1 MIFVFVFLA
10 CAIKRWGTPEQVDA
24 PEPRCRPFSINYLD
38 RSDPDRPYLSSYTG
52 CPTVSYSQPE
62 PSIVDAYLL
71 GQGNLPYYG
80 QHERQLSGE
89 EASKLLQGL
98 ELYGA
103 WTVESEIELN
113 KYPLEQEYS
122 IFLSVGDKSRRI
134 RLSRENPDNS
144 GLLRFIRSSVIGRIK
159 ASFNTP
165 GTGLDWP
172 RSTHLLTTGRV
183 SLSVGHGSSARRS
196 RQKDRCRCGRFH

>member
-24 PEPRCRPFSINYLD
+24 PEPRCRRFSVNYLD
-38 RSDPDRPYLSSYTG
+38 RSDPNRPYLCILSSYTG
-52 CPTVSYSQPE
+52 CPTVSYSLPE

-71 GQGNLPYYG
+71 GRGSLPYSG

-98 ELYGA
+98 ELHGA

-113 KYPLEQEYS
+113 KYPLEQQYS
-122 IFLSVGDKSRRI
+122 IFLSVGDKSRTI

-144 GLLRFIRSSVIGRIK
+144 GLLRFLRSSVIGRIK
-159 ASFNTP
+159 ARFNTRAP
-165 GTGLDWP
+165 G
-172 RSTHLLTTGRV
+172 
-183 SLSVGHGSSARRS
+183 
-196 RQKDRCRCGRFH
+196 